1 MLHYFREMEM
11 SKELGYVLITPYT
24 LRKSRTGGVLGRL
37 LSRTGL
43 DLVAARMFGPSA
55 ELVRRYAEL
64 IRTNEDVWPE
74 IRDLLSD
81 YIEREL
87 SPTAD
92 GQCHR
97 VLMLLFE
104 GENAVRKLRDA
115 IGGFEDSIESADTIR
130 GTYGDYIKA
139 LDGSVTYFEPSVLVG
154 PTLSAVRDVLS
165 LWAEFSVSDGGI
177 LDHAIRLADEEDVQ
191 ETLVIIKP
199 DNFTF
204 PSARPGNIMDLFSRS
219 GLRLIGAKLH
229 RMSLGEALEF
239 YGPVQP
245 VLRDKLGGMAVDRGC
260 KVLAEEFG
268 FEMPEEVRNALADSL
283 GPAFGDHQFYSI
295 MNFMTGQWAPDVCG
309 EETLVEG
316 KVRCL
321 ALVYA
326 GDNAV
331 EKIRDVLGPTDPRK
345 AAPGSVRKEFG
356 TDIMVNAA
364 HASDSPGNAQREI
377 AIVKVADDT
386 IARWYKQYFA

>member
-1 MLHYFREMEM
+1 M
-11 SKELGYVLITPYT
+11 SKELGYVLVTPYM

-37 LSRTGL
+37 LSTTGL
-43 DLVAARMFGPSA
+43 DLVAARMFGPSV
-55 ELVRRYAEL
+55 ELVQRYAEL
-64 IRTNEDVWPE
+64 IRTNNEVWPE
-74 IRDLLSD
+74 IRELLAD

-104 GENAVRKLRDA
+104 GENAIRKLRDA
-115 IGGFEDSIESADTIR
+115 IGGFEDSIESADTLR

-139 LDGSVTYFEPSVLVG
+139 LDGSVTYFEPAVLVG
-154 PTLSAVRDVLS
+154 PTLKSVRNTLG
-165 LWAEFSVSDGGI
+165 LWAEFSSTDGGI
-177 LDHAIRLADEEDVQ
+177 LDHAIRLADDEDVQ
-191 ETLVIIKP
+191 KTLVIIKP

-204 PSARPGNIMDLFSRS
+204 PSARAGNIMDLFSRS

-229 RMSLGEALEF
+229 RMSLGEAFEF

-245 VLRDKLGGMAVDRGC
+245 VLREKLGGMAVDRAS

-268 FEMPEEVRNALADSL
+268 FEMPAAVSMALADTL

-295 MNFMTGQWAPDVCG
+295 MNFMTGQWAPDVSG

-326 GDNAV
+326 GDGAI
-331 EKIRDVLGPTDPRK
+331 EKIRSILGPTDPSK

-356 TDIMVNAA
+356 TSIMVNAA
-364 HASDSPGNAQREI
+364 HASDSPENAQREI
-377 AIVKVADDT
+377 DIVKVADDT
-386 IARWYKQYFA
+386 IQKWYKLYFK

>member
-1 MLHYFREMEM
+1 M
-11 SKELGYVLITPYT
+11 SKELGYVLVTPYT

-43 DLVAARMFGPSA
+43 NLVAARMFGPST
-55 ELVRRYAEL
+55 ELVQHHAEL
-64 IRTNEDVWPE
+64 IRANEEVWPE
-74 IRDLLSD
+74 IRDLLAG

-87 SPTAD
+87 APAAD

-115 IGGFEDSIESADTIR
+115 IGGFEDSIESSDTIR

-139 LDGSVTYFEPSVLVG
+139 LDGTVTYFEPAVLVG
-154 PTLSAVRDVLS
+154 PSTSAVRDVLG
-165 LWAEFSVSDGGI
+165 LWAKFSESDGGI
-177 LDHAIRLADEEDVQ
+177 LDHTIRLAGEEDVQ

-204 PSARPGNIMDLFSRS
+204 PNARPGNIMDLFSRS

-260 KVLAEEFG
+260 KVLAKEFG
-268 FEMPEEVRNALADSL
+268 FEMPAEVRSALEDTL

-295 MNFMTGQWAPDVCG
+295 MNFMTGQWAPDVSG
-309 EETLVEG
+309 EETIAEG
-316 KVRCL
+316 KVCCL

-331 EKIRDVLGPTDPRK
+331 EKIRDVLGPTDPSK
-345 AAPGSVRKEFG
+345 AQPGSVRKEFG
-356 TDIMVNAA
+356 TDVMVNAA
-364 HASDSPGNAQREI
+364 HASDSPENAKREI
-377 AIVKVADDT
+377 GIVKVAEDT
-386 IARWYKQYFA
+386 INRWYNQYFS

>member
-1 MLHYFREMEM
+1 M
-11 SKELGYVLITPYT
+11 SKELGYVLVTPYT

-43 DLVAARMFGPSA
+43 NLVAARMFGPSA
-55 ELVRRYAEL
+55 ELVQRHAEL
-64 IRTNEDVWPE
+64 IRGNEDVWPE
-74 IRDLLSD
+74 IRDLLAG

-87 SPTAD
+87 APTAD

-97 VLMLLFE
+97 VMLLLFE

-115 IGGFEDSIESADTIR
+115 IGGFEDSIESSDTIR

-139 LDGSVTYFEPSVLVG
+139 PDGSVTYFEPAVLVG
-154 PTLSAVRDVLS
+154 PTTSAVRDVLG
-165 LWAEFSVSDGGI
+165 LWAEFSESDGGI
-177 LDHAIRLADEEDVQ
+177 LDHTIRLADEEDVQ

-204 PSARPGNIMDLFSRS
+204 PNARPGNIMDLFSRS

-268 FEMPEEVRNALADSL
+268 FEMPEDVRNALADTL
-283 GPAFGDHQFYSI
+283 GPAFGDNQFYGI
-295 MNFMTGQWAPDVCG
+295 MNFMTGQWAPDVSG
-309 EETLVEG
+309 EETMAEG

-331 EKIRDVLGPTDPRK
+331 EKIRDVLGPTDPSK
-345 AAPGSVRKEFG
+345 AEPGSVRKEFG
-356 TDIMVNAA
+356 TDVMVNAA
-364 HASDSPGNAQREI
+364 HASDSPENAKREI
-377 AIVKVADDT
+377 GIVKVAEDT
-386 IARWYKQYFA
+386 INRWYNQYFS

>member
-1 MLHYFREMEM
+1 M

-24 LRKSRTGGVLGRL
+24 LRKSRTGGLIGRL

-43 DLVAARMFGPSA
+43 NLVAARMFGPGA
-55 ELVRRYAEL
+55 ELVDRYAEL
-64 IRTNEDVWPE
+64 IRSSEDIWPE
-74 IRDLLSD
+74 IRELLSK

-87 SPTAD
+87 APTSD

-115 IGGFEDSIESADTIR
+115 IGGFEDSVESADTIR
-130 GTYGDYIKA
+130 GTYGDYIKGI
-139 LDGSVTYFEPSVLVG
+139 DGSVTYFEPAALVG
-154 PTLSAVRDVLS
+154 PTVSFVKESLG
-165 LWAEFSVSDGGI
+165 LWAEFSESDGGV
-177 LDHAIRLADEEDVQ
+177 LDHALRLADDEDAQ
-191 ETLVIIKP
+191 KTLVIIKP

-204 PSARPGNIMDLFSRS
+204 PSSRPGNIIDIFSRS
-219 GLRLIGAKLH
+219 GLRLIGAKLL
-229 RMSLGEALEF
+229 RMSLAEALEF

-245 VLRDKLGGMAVDRGC
+245 VLREKLGGMAVDRAC

-268 FEMPEEVRNALADSL
+268 FEMPEEVKGALGDTL
-283 GPAFGDHQFYSI
+283 GPAFGDNQFYSI
-295 MNFMTGQWAPDVCG
+295 MNFMTGQWAPDICG
-309 EETLVEG
+309 DDTLAEG
-316 KVRCL
+316 KVRCMT
-321 ALVYA
+321 LVYA

-331 EKIRDVLGPTDPRK
+331 EKIREILGPTDPSK

-364 HASDSPGNAQREI
+364 HASDSPENALREI
-377 AIVKVADDT
+377 GIVKVEEDT
-386 IARWYKQYFA
+386 IKRWYDCYYG

>member
-1 MLHYFREMEM
+1 M
-11 SKELGYVLITPYT
+11 SKELGYVLVTPYM

-37 LSRTGL
+37 LSTTRL
-43 DLVAARMFGPSA
+43 DLVAARMFGPSV
-55 ELVRRYAEL
+55 ELVQRYAEL
-64 IRTNEDVWPE
+64 IRTNDEVWPD
-74 IRDLLSD
+74 IRELLAD

-104 GENAVRKLRDA
+104 GENAIRKLRDA
-115 IGGFEDSIESADTIR
+115 IGGFEDSIESADTLR

-139 LDGSVTYFEPSVLVG
+139 LDGSVTYFEPAVLVG
-154 PTLSAVRDVLS
+154 PTLKSVRNTLG
-165 LWAEFSVSDGGI
+165 LWAEFSETDGGI
-177 LDHAIRLADEEDVQ
+177 LDHAIRLADDEDVQ
-191 ETLVIIKP
+191 KTLVIIKP

-204 PSARPGNIMDLFSRS
+204 PSARAGNIMDLFSRS

-245 VLRDKLGGMAVDRGC
+245 VLREKLGGMAVDRAS
-260 KVLAEEFG
+260 KVLADEFG
-268 FEMPEEVRNALADSL
+268 FLMPEEVERALAD
-283 GPAFGDHQFYSI
+283 
-295 MNFMTGQWAPDVCG
+295 
-309 EETLVEG
+309 TLEG

-326 GDNAV
+326 GDGAV
-331 EKIRDVLGPTDPRK
+331 EKIRGILGPTDPSK

-356 TDIMVNAA
+356 TSIMINAA
-364 HASDSPGNAQREI
+364 HASDSPENAHREI
-377 AIVKVADDT
+377 GIVKVADDT
-386 IARWYKQYFA
+386 IQKWYKLYFK